1 MTSVQKYINSLQ
13 NIDFS
18 EVTELSL
25 RFELKS
31 LLEAVSDRN
40 VDILHE
46 GKREGKFGA
55 PDFKISDK
63 NGIIGYVETKKID
76 ENLDSVI
83 KSDQIK
89 KYIELSDNLLVTNYL
104 EFIWIRKGIIEL
116 REKICTSENLAVF
129 KNLSGLEATEN
140 LINQFLKET
149 PTGINN
155 SKALAHALATRT
167 KILKDFLRVTIQ
179 TQIDNNAQ
187 SPLTGL
193 LSTFQTS
200 ISSELTVSEFSD
212 AFAQMLS
219 YGIFLAKLN
228 ADNGVATEHA
238 LSLRNAK
245 YYIPKSFEL
254 IHELVGFIDKLENDE
269 YADTRWIVEEIIAL
283 LNNLDV
289 KAIQLSLSFN
299 KNKNPDSTVVAD
311 PYLYFYEEFLSV
323 YDAKLR
329 KSKGVYYTPPEIVSF
344 IVSSAGQLLENEFG
358 IKQQFADGKNVT
370 VLDFA
375 TGTGTFIL
383 EILKQI
389 LNSVPPNS
397 TKRQILIQ
405 EHILKNIYG
414 FEYLIAPYTIA
425 HLKLSQFLKENN
437 YEMQSKERLQVY
449 LTNTIEPLNTQYN
462 VFVQALSKEGET
474 AQKIKEK
481 PILVITGNPPYSN
494 SSTNKNPFI
503 LNLLNDYKI
512 GLNEQKINL
521 DDDYIKFIRFAH
533 NKIEK
538 TGKGIVAI
546 ITNNSYLDGVTHRR
560 MRQKLHEDFDKIYIV
575 NLHGNAI
582 KKEGDENVFDIRV
595 GVSILFLI
603 KNFTKNSKIGKVEN
617 EVYYFSVKE
626 HNLIS
631 RKHKFEYLKNTEF
644 ENVAFEKLNL
654 TEPYYWFTDKV
665 IDENSDYHKFWSV
678 TDIFKTY
685 SVGIGT
691 KVDKISI
698 DFIKE
703 KLEKRIQR
711 ILKDKP
717 KISELIQEYDLNENT
732 TWEYERALKAN
743 FDKNNI
749 VEYDYRPFDTRYIF
763 YDIQF
768 LSRNRKEVMDNFFG
782 YQNMGIIVPRQSKL
796 PDYNH
801 AFITNKISDESFLAG
816 GRDLGAGVVFSLYLY
831 SDQTGN
837 GNGLLFEKV
846 EGRKLNYS
854 DNFKHFIK
862 DTFKDKFTAEEVFY
876 YIYAVLH
883 SPTYREKYVEFLK
896 IDFPKIPFT
905 DNFKTFETLS
915 KLGEQLVN
923 AHIFKEIPSQD
934 VGIPMGLGT
943 TEVTKIQFKE
953 NRLYYNETNY
963 FDTVSDEIYNFKI
976 GSYQV
981 IDKYLKERKNRKLE
995 NNEILRMEEI
1005 INVIDFTI
1013 KQMGIIDNIT
1023 KEWI

>member
-711 ILKDKP
+711 IIKDKP

-816 GRDLGAGVVFSLYLY
+816 GRDLGAGVVFPLYLY
-831 SDQTGN
+831 SDKTGN

>member
-711 ILKDKP
+711 IIKDKP

-816 GRDLGAGVVFSLYLY
+816 GRDLGAGVVFPLYLY

>member
-389 LNSVPPNS
+389 FNSVPPNS

-711 ILKDKP
+711 IIKDKP

-816 GRDLGAGVVFSLYLY
+816 GRDLGAGVVFPLYLY